1 MTLEE
6 EVQIY
11 RNLLINL
18 HTARWTQNTKLFAK
32 LMDKIG
38 AYSYARTNS
47 NGYEEEE
54 EELRL
59 RTLKNLSL

>member
-1 MTLEE
+1 MTDKEKIE
-6 EVQIY
+6 IY
-11 RNLLINL
+11 ENLLISL
-18 HTARWTQNTKLFAK
+18 HTARWTGNTKLFAG

-54 EELRL
+54 EELRM
-59 RTLKNLSL
+59 RTLLALK